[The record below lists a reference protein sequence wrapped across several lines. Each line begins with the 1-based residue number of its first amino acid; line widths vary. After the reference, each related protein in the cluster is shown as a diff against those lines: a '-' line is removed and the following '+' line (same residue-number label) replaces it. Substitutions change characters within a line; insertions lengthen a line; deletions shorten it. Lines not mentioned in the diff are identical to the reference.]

1 MTSAEEARRWLASAE
16 DELKFARY
24 SARGGYS
31 AHACFAAQQAAEK
44 AVKAVHYAAGARMV
58 LGSSV
63 RSLID
68 RLDPPVPALRAAT
81 EDARTL
87 DLYYVPTRYPNGLP
101 EGTPAEAFS
110 AAQAAGALECAARVV
125 AVAGEHVRARASDL
139 GPASD
144 SPGSDAPARD
154 VPAGDAP
161 ARDVPAGDAPE
172 NDAPANHAPTGEA
185 AE

>member
-1 MTSAEEARRWLASAE
+1 MTSAEQARRWLASAE
-16 DELKFARY
+16 DELEFVRY
-24 SARGGYS
+24 AARGGYS

-58 LGSSV
+58 LGHSV

-125 AVAGEHVRARASDL
+125 AVAGEHVRTRASDL

-144 SPGSDAPARD
+144 APGSDALARD

-161 ARDVPAGDAPE
+161 A
-172 NDAPANHAPTGEA
+172 NDAPANDAPTDEA